1 VDEPQL
7 NLFPPLDFV
16 DYSIGMTAK
25 STRSKTPPKRKAIAL
40 LHGNDRLST
49 SKTYYQ

>member
-25 STRSKTPPKRKAIAL
+25 STRSKTPPKRKTIAPAKE
-40 LHGNDRLST
+40 NDRLST
-49 SKTYYQ
+49 AQTIN